1 MNRRA
6 KPFLPALVIVVLAVT
21 VLPLAVAAGASSS
34 LPARSVIPFLSADT
48 AGGRSLDI
56 TADAGVTKQVV
67 DRYFS
72 PYRYGPT
79 QIFYVLAEDAA
90 MVRVQFPAD
99 STDFRFS
106 VTVYLFEDGTTADRI
121 GQFVNNLHSDALYP
135 DPPRPTSQT
144 TIPASALVVLASDLT
159 GHTVGS
165 QGDEYDD
172 YAVKFQVDAHV
183 QPGLFSLAAFDSV
196 VGVHVRTCDLEGCP
210 G

>member
-1 MNRRA
+1 MNGRA
-6 KPFLPALVIVVLAVT
+6 KPLLAALMVAAITAAA
-21 VLPLAVAAGASSS
+21 LPLAMATSASSS
-34 LPARSVIPFLSADT
+34 LPARAVLPVLSADT
-48 AGGRSLDI
+48 AGGRALDI
-56 TADAGVTKQVV
+56 SADAGVTKQVV

-79 QIFYVLAEDAA
+79 QIFYTLPHDAA

-99 STDFRFS
+99 SAGFTFT

-121 GQFVNNLHSDALYP
+121 AQFVNNLHSDALYP
-135 DPPRPTSQT
+135 DPPLPTSQT
-144 TIPASALVVLASDLT
+144 MIPASALTIIGSDLT
-159 GHTVGS
+159 GHTAGP

-172 YAVKFQVDAHV
+172 YAVEFQVDAHV
-183 QPGLFSLAAFDSV
+183 QPGLFLLAGFDGV